1 MKKKQRDIATIALD
15 IEELTAEF
23 REAYHRNDKPK
34 ESLTF
39 EQQVVKA
46 SQELQSGT
54 PLKDVLNAE
63 DVERA
68 VNMLADVFVVTG
80 VRLPSDY

>member
-34 ESLTF
+34 EPLTF

-54 PLKDVLNAE
+54 PLKDLLNAE